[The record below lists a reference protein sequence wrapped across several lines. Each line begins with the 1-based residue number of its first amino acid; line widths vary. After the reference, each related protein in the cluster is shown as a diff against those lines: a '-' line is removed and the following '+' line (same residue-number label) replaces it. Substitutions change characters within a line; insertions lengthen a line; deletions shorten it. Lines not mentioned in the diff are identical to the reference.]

1 MLVIVLSSLWFPALM
16 SLRSNKGTL
25 RVFPDTAP
33 PEPDSPTPAT
43 EAANPRVGAS
53 IVAEISA
60 SDLLDDPPSLP
71 LLRRV
76 LESSSRRIISQ
87 PGDLAVVAA
96 LLVGTGWGFRT
107 MKGLAASELSAEKLA
122 FIRAS
127 VELRKFAAAAMG
139 TLAPPSPRSQR
150 GSLSSAPSQPIRTDS
165 RPLSEG
171 GSSDRALSEEGVEL
185 RGLVLLYEVVAC
197 TIKTAS
203 ADPPGDAV
211 GAAAPSPSLLVP
223 PRDAFVAFAARLRR
237 LVRRFVAVDAEL
249 RVRRG
254 AGVEEAPHS
263 CARPPPARPLSGSPG
278 PLGRG

>member
-127 VELRKFAAAAMG
+127 VELRKFAAHACAAV
-139 TLAPPSPRSQR
+139 TAVPTRIAVVSPLA
-150 GSLSSAPSQPIRTDS
+150 AH
-165 RPLSEG
+165 
-171 GSSDRALSEEGVEL
+171 SDRLATSQ
-185 RGLVLLYEVVAC
+185 
-197 TIKTAS
+197 
-203 ADPPGDAV
+203 
-211 GAAAPSPSLLVP
+211 
-223 PRDAFVAFAARLRR
+223 
-237 LVRRFVAVDAEL
+237 
-249 RVRRG
+249 
-254 AGVEEAPHS
+254 
-263 CARPPPARPLSGSPG
+263 
-278 PLGRG
+278 